1 MKIIPAIFAALII
14 TSLVGVAIFVVGAN
28 ALFNQNTLPI
38 LNAPQTVSGAAAA
51 AGAAGSAGTA
61 GNAAVS
67 QQTGQQ
73 AQLQQLENL
82 VQQYQQ
88 REKQYQTQLNDAA
101 QRVNQANQQVQQY
114 QQLLEALQQQ
124 GVIRITADG
133 QVLIPRSRGFDD
145 GGFFGGNN

>member
-14 TSLVGVAIFVVGAN
+14 TALVGVAIFVVGAN

-38 LNAPQTVSGAAAA
+38 LNSPQTVSGAAAA
-51 AGAAGSAGTA
+51 AGAAGSA

-133 QVLIPRSRGFDD
+133 QVLIPRQRSDD
-145 GGFFGGNN
+145 NFFNGGNS